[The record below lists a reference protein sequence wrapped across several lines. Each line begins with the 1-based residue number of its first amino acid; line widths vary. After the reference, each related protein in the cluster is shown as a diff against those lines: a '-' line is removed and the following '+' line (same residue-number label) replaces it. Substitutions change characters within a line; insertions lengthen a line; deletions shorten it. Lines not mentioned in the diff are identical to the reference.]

1 VYVPAVVSVKLN
13 VLLGKPVLA
22 SVHRLVL
29 GLGLTASVTPLGTTV
44 KWMLWIFVV
53 SLLMNMTVVPGATVA
68 VVNAPPALFSTF
80 KPVFEP
86 IPDGR

>member
-1 VYVPAVVSVKLN
+1 
-13 VLLGKPVLA
+13 
-22 SVHRLVL
+22 
-29 GLGLTASVTPLGTTV
+29 
-44 KWMLWIFVV
+44 VV